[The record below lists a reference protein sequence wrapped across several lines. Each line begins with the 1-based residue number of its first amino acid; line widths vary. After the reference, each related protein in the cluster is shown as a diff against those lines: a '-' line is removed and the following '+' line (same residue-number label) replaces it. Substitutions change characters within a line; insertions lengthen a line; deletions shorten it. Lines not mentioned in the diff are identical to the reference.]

1 MANMSKTK
9 VPVREQEPLVRA
21 KNFEEVCF
29 GYNEEEAVE
38 EATRCL
44 NCKNPKCVEGC
55 PVSINIPGFIQKVT
69 QRDFE
74 GAYQVISESSSLPAV
89 CGRVCPQETQCEGRC
104 VRGNVK
110 IGSEAV
116 SIGKLERFVADR
128 AKADGVRPKPAEVK
142 NGHKVA
148 VIGSGPAGLS
158 CAGDLAK
165 LGYDVTIYEALHKAG
180 GVLTYGIPE
189 FRLPKSILDRY
200 YHRMRE
206 MGILFRPNFNLGG
219 STTIQDLLDDG
230 YRSVFVGTG
239 AWKPRKLGIP
249 GETFG
254 HVFYAINYLHNPD
267 VYELGDKVVIIGAG
281 NAAMDVART
290 AIRHGSRDVTVYVRG
305 DEVAAAEHEFNYAQ
319 LDGVH
324 FEYRKAAVR
333 IVDEGVVFCDLVDD
347 PETGGLVENRS
358 TDALV
363 EASSII
369 VSISQVPRNRLVTAD
384 HDLHLNERGTL
395 QTDKHG
401 ETTMEGVFASGDVVT
416 GAKTVVAAV
425 AVSKQI
431 ADNMD
436 AYMQKKYGNANK

>member
-1 MANMSKTK
+1 MPVHVLNEAN
-9 VPVREQEPLVRA
+9 
-21 KNFEEVCF
+21 
-29 GYNEEEAVE
+29 
-38 EATRCL
+38 RCL
-44 NCKNPKCVEGC
+44 QCKKPLCRMQGC
-55 PVSINIPGFIQKVT
+55 PIQTDIPEVIRLFKENRMMEAAEIL
-69 QRDFE
+69 FE
-74 GAYQVISESSSLPAV
+74 NNPLSVVCSLV
-89 CGRVCPQETQCEGRC
+89 CNHEGQCEGHC
-104 VRGNVK
+104 IRGKKGEPVHF
-110 IGSEAV
+110 S
-116 SIGKLERFVADR
+116 SIENYISDSCFERLDLSCAPSNGMKV
-128 AKADGVRPKPAEVK
+128 GVVGA
-142 NGHKVA
+142 
-148 VIGSGPAGLS
+148 GPAGITI
-158 CAGDLAK
+158 AIILARR
-165 LGYDVTIYEALHKAG
+165 GYKVTVFEGREKIG
-180 GVLTYGIPE
+180 GILRYGIPE

-219 STTIQDLLDDG
+219 STTIQDLLDAG

-267 VYELGDKVVIIGAG
+267 VYDLGDKVAIIGAG

-347 PETGGLVENRS
+347 PETGELVEDRS